1 MNNCGNRI
9 YEINAKEIITIEI
22 TILFE
27 NNETKTVM
35 ISENDLVEVTFIEE
49 ATKSELK
56 TRTVRGRVSECNSS
70 YLIIDHSTL
79 FESNVDNIYIKS
91 IRDIDK
97 RDLEAVPLETKK

>member
-35 ISENDLVEVTFIEE
+35 ISENDLVEVTYIDEN
-49 ATKSELK
+49 TKLK
-56 TRTVRGRVSECNSS
+56 TIRGKVSDCNE
-70 YLIIDHSTL
+70 IFITIDHSSL
-79 FESNVDNIYIKS
+79 FNSNITEIYIKE

-97 RDLEAVPLETKK
+97 RTSEIMPLS